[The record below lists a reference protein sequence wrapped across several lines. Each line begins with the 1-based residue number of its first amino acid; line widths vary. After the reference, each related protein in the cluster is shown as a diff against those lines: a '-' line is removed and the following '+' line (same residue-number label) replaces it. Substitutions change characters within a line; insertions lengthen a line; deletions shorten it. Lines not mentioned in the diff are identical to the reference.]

1 MRVLSVRRKDL
12 INLSFSSAKR
22 GSFSTLLVAAGPA
35 EGHSPVVGGFTALRM
50 GVALEGKTAFS
61 FVGKREVFILQ
72 LVFACPAGAKTAF
85 SFAVQKKKRF
95 WTPKKKR

>member
-1 MRVLSVRRKDL
+1 
-12 INLSFSSAKR
+12 
-22 GSFSTLLVAAGPA
+22 
-35 EGHSPVVGGFTALRM
+35 M

-85 SFAVQKKKRF
+85 SFALQKKKRF